1 MEGDCIVINGVKYI
15 PESVDKA
22 SCEDCC
28 LNDDIIYCER
38 ICYVF
43 ENIYNNNKYVI
54 LKKDG
59 NN

>member
-15 PESVDKA
+15 PEIVDKS
-22 SCEDCC
+22 SCENCC
-28 LNDDIIYCER
+28 LIDDIDYCER

-43 ENIYNNNKYVI
+43 ENSYNNNKYVI